1 MVIII
6 KSTVFAVVWTV
17 LFLAFGVYIT
27 NSINEYTSDYQ
38 SELVKLE
45 HFIDED
51 NWNKAKEEAEKI
63 SEEWDKKQKKWYKT
77 LDHASFNLI
86 GTHLNILKKCIVIED
101 KATSYEQIENIKS
114 HISNIRGNVNFGLDY
129 IF

>member
-1 MVIII
+1 VVIII

-63 SEEWDKKQKKWYKT
+63 SEEWDKKQKNGIKHWT
-77 LDHASFNLI
+77 M
-86 GTHLNILKKCIVIED
+86 HLL
-101 KATSYEQIENIKS
+101 T
-114 HISNIRGNVNFGLDY
+114 
-129 IF
+129 

>member
-1 MVIII
+1 MIII

-51 NWNKAKEEAEKI
+51 
-63 SEEWDKKQKKWYKT
+63 
-77 LDHASFNLI
+77 
-86 GTHLNILKKCIVIED
+86 
-101 KATSYEQIENIKS
+101 
-114 HISNIRGNVNFGLDY
+114 
-129 IF
+129 